1 MFVRFKR
8 AAVVISLTCCIGLAP
23 FAGGCANLPGSKGAQ
38 GAVIGGLGGAAA
50 GAIIGKKNRGVGA
63 LIGAAIGAGG
73 GYLIGA
79 SQEKVDKK
87 KTDEAKQASDRAAKS
102 PASSDDVFKASTA
115 DLNNDGFVTLDEV
128 VAMQQAGL
136 TDREMIDRLQR
147 TDQIFELT
155 TTQQNYL
162 HDRGISQRVIDAM
175 LKMNQGDGTDTAAD
189 TARPVSDLQPSERIS
204 EPATAPATAPT
215 RTDLY

>member
-1 MFVRFKR
+1 MFTRFNR
-8 AAVVISLTCCIGLAP
+8 AAVVIGLTCSIGLAP
-23 FAGGCANLPGSKGAQ
+23 LAGCSNLPGSTGAQ

-87 KTDEAKQASDRAAKS
+87 KTDEAKQASDRAAKN
-102 PASSDDVFKASTA
+102 PAASDDVFRANTA

-128 VAMQQAGL
+128 VAMHQAGL

-155 TTQQNYL
+155 SQQQNYL
-162 HDRGISQRVIDAM
+162 HDRGISQRVIDSM
-175 LKMNQGDGTDTAAD
+175 LNMNHGNGGDTAD
-189 TARPVSDLQPSERIS
+189 EARPVSDVQRSDGIFGPS
-204 EPATAPATAPT
+204 TAPATSDQTP
-215 RTDLY
+215 